1 MSIQNNLNQ
10 LDLDKEHFKN
20 NLTIARQDIL
30 ESDTFTELANKLN
43 TIKDYYTNTTIKE
56 NDSPEYCLKNN
67 F

>member
-30 ESDTFTELANKLN
+30 ESDTFTELANKLT
-43 TIKDYYTNTTIKE
+43 TIKDYSTNTTV
-56 NDSPEYCLKNN
+56 
-67 F
+67 